1 MLILPLMTFFPPTE
15 RIKKKSHRRISILP
29 SQNRTLYSMQLLF
42 QYEDGKFMKYEL
54 YALKISLILIYFFQ
68 VKKNRYI

>member
-1 MLILPLMTFFPPTE
+1 
-15 RIKKKSHRRISILP
+15 
-29 SQNRTLYSMQLLF
+29 MQLLF